1 MAQAKTTRS
10 RAAQKT
16 AISTGQPRTL
26 GRQAQK
32 TLLAREKIINAVIAL
47 IKEGGYANATSSRIA
62 ERAGM
67 TWGAAQHHFG
77 AKEDILQAI
86 LDRSHQRF
94 SERVADPSLLKGPL
108 NTRVDLFVDR
118 MWKHYQDDLYRVT
131 LEILLAMRAFQPTTP
146 SKAEEQHIR
155 AHQKTMRSIFHDSKL
170 DAAQLREAMTFV
182 HCFLTGLSI
191 EHMFERRVRHVDRHL
206 QHIDRKSTSRNSMH

>member
-26 GRQAQK
+26 GRQAPK

-47 IKEGGYANATSSRIA
+47 IKEGGYANATSSRID

-77 AKEDILQAI
+77 AKEDILQA
-86 LDRSHQRF
+86 
-94 SERVADPSLLKGPL
+94 
-108 NTRVDLFVDR
+108 
-118 MWKHYQDDLYRVT
+118 
-131 LEILLAMRAFQPTTP
+131 
-146 SKAEEQHIR
+146 
-155 AHQKTMRSIFHDSKL
+155 
-170 DAAQLREAMTFV
+170 
-182 HCFLTGLSI
+182 
-191 EHMFERRVRHVDRHL
+191 
-206 QHIDRKSTSRNSMH
+206 DRKRVVSGKRMSVRVISGGR